1 MRNNQRQTKLDEA
14 GSGEAIR
21 AHGNA
26 YLIDAKKPSR
36 LAGFLTFRQR
46 VGMLFLFEWH
56 LFDRP

>member
-26 YLIDAKKPSR
+26 YLIDAKKPGF
-36 LAGFLTFRQR
+36 LAGLVL
-46 VGMLFLFEWH
+46 VGYYLNCGYDLFALS
-56 LFDRP
+56 